1 MWCGSSG
8 SVVHRQMLSRGGI
21 PIRATIYINN
31 MYEYM
36 WSDCFLC
43 NEIESYM
50 VDDDGVD
57 VYTFLCIISVYLI
70 IEVACGALRSI
81 ALTNKKQIDK

>member
-31 MYEYM
+31 MYEY
-36 WSDCFLC
+36 
-43 NEIESYM
+43 
-50 VDDDGVD
+50 
-57 VYTFLCIISVYLI
+57 
-70 IEVACGALRSI
+70 CGQTAFCATRLKVIWLTMTASMFIRFYVSFPSI
-81 ALTNKKQIDK
+81 